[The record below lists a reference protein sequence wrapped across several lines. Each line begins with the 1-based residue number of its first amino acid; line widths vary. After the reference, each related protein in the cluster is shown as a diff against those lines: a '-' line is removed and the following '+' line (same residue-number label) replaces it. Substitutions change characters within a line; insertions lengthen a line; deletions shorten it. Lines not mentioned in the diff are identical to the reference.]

1 MNIIFKKASHS
12 ELPDALKFFKLASLA
27 LQEKKV
33 NQWDYWQNPPKDKI
47 DWVQEGFE
55 NNEFYFVFDLSGNKI
70 AMFRL
75 LETDTLYWE
84 EKGLENDVRY
94 VHSLV
99 VLPSYGGKG
108 VGKAV
113 MLKIIEQLK
122 QENIKKFRL
131 DCNASNLRLC
141 QYYES
146 YGFQKVG
153 EKITKYSVNNLYEL
167 SLG

>member
-1 MNIIFKKASHS
+1 MKIVFKKARQF
-12 ELPDALKFFKLASLA
+12 ELPDALKFFKLASLS
-27 LQEKKV
+27 LQQKKV
-33 NQWDYWQNPPKDKI
+33 HQWGYWQNPPKDKI

-84 EKGLENDVRY
+84 EKGLENNVRY

-113 MLKIIEQLK
+113 LVKIIEQLK

-131 DCNASNLRLC
+131 DCNGANLRLC

>member
-1 MNIIFKKASHS
+1 MKIIFKKALLS
-12 ELPDALKFFKLASLA
+12 ELPDALQFFKLASLS
-27 LQEKKV
+27 LQQKKV
-33 NQWDYWQNPPKDKI
+33 NQWYYWQNPPQDKI

-55 NNEFYFVFDLSGNKI
+55 NKEFYFVLDPSENKI

-84 EKGLENDVRY
+84 EKGLEKNVRY
-94 VHSLV
+94 IHSLV
-99 VLPSYGGKG
+99 VLPSYGGLG
-108 VGKAV
+108 VGKEV

-122 QENIKKFRL
+122 QEKVEKFRL
-131 DCNASNLRLC
+131 DCDGSNLGLC
-141 QYYES
+141 KYYEG

-167 SLG
+167 SLR